1 MARIKILVELF
12 LSFFRIGAFT
22 FGGGI
27 SMLPIIDRELCQK
40 KGWISQ
46 DELVD
51 YYAIGQVTP
60 GIVAVNV
67 ATFCGHKQAGTLG
80 GAVATLAVV
89 TPSVIVISLLASSM
103 GAVEQIPVIK
113 KALAGVNV
121 AVAANL
127 SYSVIKFFKKSV
139 VSLFGLAL
147 FALAFVLVFFFKFS
161 AVLVIFSSALLGTLI
176 YALYKKPKNAAA
188 SIDSGPSNPQNPQIP
203 GSGQNLDA
211 KEGQK

>member
-1 MARIKILVELF
+1 
-12 LSFFRIGAFT
+12 
-22 FGGGI
+22 
-27 SMLPIIDRELCQK
+27 MLPLIDRELCQK

-188 SIDSGPSNPQNPQIP
+188 SIDSGPSNPQNPQSP

-211 KEGQK
+211 KEDQK

>member
-1 MARIKILVELF
+1 
-12 LSFFRIGAFT
+12 
-22 FGGGI
+22 
-27 SMLPIIDRELCQK
+27 MLPLIDRELCQK

-103 GAVEQIPVIK
+103 GAAEQIPVIK

-161 AVLVIFSSALLGTLI
+161 AVLVIFSSALLGILI

-188 SIDSGPSNPQNPQIP
+188 SSACGPSNPQNPQSP

-211 KEGQK
+211 KEDQK

>member
-1 MARIKILVELF
+1 
-12 LSFFRIGAFT
+12 
-22 FGGGI
+22 
-27 SMLPIIDRELCQK
+27 MLPLIDRELCQK

-46 DELVD
+46 NELVD

-89 TPSVIVISLLASSM
+89 TPSVIVISFLASSM
-103 GAVEQIPVIK
+103 GAAEQIPVIK

-188 SIDSGPSNPQNPQIP
+188 SIDSGSQKQSAASIDSGPQTTQNPQNPQSP
-203 GSGQNLDA
+203 GSGQNLDS